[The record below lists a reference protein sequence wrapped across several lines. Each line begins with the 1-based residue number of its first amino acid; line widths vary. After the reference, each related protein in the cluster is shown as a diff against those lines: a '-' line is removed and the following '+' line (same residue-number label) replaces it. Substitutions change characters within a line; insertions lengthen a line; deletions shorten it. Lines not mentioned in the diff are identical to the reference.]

1 MPTPALNVADLPDDV
16 EALKRMVLT
25 HLARETHYEAELA
38 RLREALNLA
47 LIKRFGRSSEKLPPP
62 EQLGLFNEA
71 EALAGAEPEPE
82 ADAPPQPAIEVPAH
96 TRQRGKRAPLPDYLP
111 RERIEHDLPES
122 EKTCPCGCTLTRIGE
137 ESSEQ
142 LDVIPAQVR
151 VLQHVRI
158 KYACKACEESV
169 KTASLPPQPI
179 PKSNASPGLLA
190 HIVTAKYQDALPLA
204 RQEGILQRAGIDL
217 PRATTARWMIQL
229 GAAIT
234 PLIERLREQL
244 LAYDIVQMDETRT
257 QVLKEDGR
265 DPSSQSFMWVQ
276 HGGPPERPVI
286 LFHYDP
292 SRGQDPAADLLA
304 GYRGYLQCDGYEVY
318 GAIAAR
324 SPEIRLLGCFAHAR
338 RKFHEAHGAQGKQ
351 RRAGKA
357 KQALELIARL
367 YGVEKR
373 LKDLAPNERHAQRQI
388 EAKPIL
394 EELRAW
400 LEQSLPQV
408 PPSTL
413 TGKALGYLHNQWPK
427 LIGYLEDGR
436 LEIDNNACERAIR
449 PFVIGRRNWLFSD
462 TPAGAHASAS
472 LYSLIETAKANGH
485 EPYRYLRHLFA
496 ALPAATSEADIDPL
510 LPTRLKPEDVPKP

>member
-1 MPTPALNVADLPDDV
+1 MPARARNAADLPDDV
-16 EALKRMVLT
+16 EALKRLVLA
-25 HLARETHYEAELA
+25 HIARETHYEAELA

-71 EALAGAEPEPE
+71 EALADAEPE
-82 ADAPPQPAIEVPAH
+82 ADSPSESAIEVPAH

-122 EKTCPCGCTLTRIGE
+122 DKTCLCGCTLKRIGE
-137 ESSEQ
+137 ETSEQ
-142 LDVIPAQVR
+142 LDVVPARIR
-151 VLQHVRI
+151 VLQHVRF
-158 KYACKACEESV
+158 KYACKVCEESV
-169 KTASLPPQPI
+169 KTAPLPAQPI

-190 HIVTAKYQDALPLA
+190 HIAVAKYQDALPLA
-204 RQEGILQRAGIDL
+204 RQEGILQRADIDI

-229 GAAIT
+229 AALIG
-234 PLIERLREQL
+234 PLMERLREQL
-244 LAYDIVQMDETRT
+244 LAYDIVQMDETRI

-265 DPSSQSFMWVQ
+265 DPSSQSYMWVQ
-276 HGGPPERPVI
+276 RGGPPERPLV

-292 SRGQDPAADLLA
+292 SRGQSPAAQLLA

-318 GAIAAR
+318 GAIAAK
-324 SPEIRLLGCFAHAR
+324 SPGIRLLGCFAHAR
-338 RKFHEAHGAQGKQ
+338 RKFHEAHAAQGKT

-357 KQALELIARL
+357 KQALELITRL

-373 LKDLAPNERHAQRQI
+373 LKDLAPEERHAQRQI
-388 EAKPIL
+388 QAKPIL
-394 EELRAW
+394 EAIRAW
-400 LEQSLPQV
+400 LQEALPQV

-413 TGKALGYLHNQWPK
+413 TGQALGYLHNQWPK
-427 LIGYLEDGR
+427 LVGYLEDGR
-436 LEIDNNACERAIR
+436 LEIDNNRVERAIR

-510 LPTRLKPEDVPKP
+510 LPTRLKPVDVPQP